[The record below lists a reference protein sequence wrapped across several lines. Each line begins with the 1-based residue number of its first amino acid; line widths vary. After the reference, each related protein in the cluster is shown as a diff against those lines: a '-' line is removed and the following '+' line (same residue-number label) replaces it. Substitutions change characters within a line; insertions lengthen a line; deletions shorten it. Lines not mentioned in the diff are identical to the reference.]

1 MTPDDSATNDAA
13 SGWSADE
20 SWTGRLLGGLRKT
33 SDRLTEN
40 LAGLAGGTRLTD
52 AQLDDLED
60 ALILS
65 DLGPRAAARIRGK
78 LAGARFEKGV
88 DAAGLAEAVAEEIA
102 AILRTVAKPLE
113 IVAFPRPQVILVIG
127 VNGSG
132 KTTTIAKLA
141 HLFQEQDYSVMLA
154 AGDTFRAAAIGQL
167 RVWAD
172 RLGIEIVSGA
182 EGGDPASIVFDAV
195 KAATDKGIDALIVDT
210 AGRLHNK
217 RELMDELAK
226 VRRVLGRLNPEAPHD
241 VVLVLDATN
250 GQNALQQIEIFKEV
264 AGVSGLIMTKL
275 DGTARGGVLVA
286 AAEQYGLPIHAIG
299 VGEKIDDL
307 RPFDPD
313 LVARVIAGVVR

>member
-1 MTPDDSATNDAA
+1 M
-13 SGWSADE
+13 SGE
-20 SWTGRLLGGLRKT
+20 SWSDRLFGGFRKT
-33 SDRLTEN
+33 SERLTEN
-40 LAGLAGGTRLTD
+40 LSGIVTKAKLDD
-52 AQLDDLED
+52 AQLDAIED

-65 DLGPRAAARIRGK
+65 DLGPRAAARIRDK
-78 LAGARFEKGV
+78 LAMEKFERGLD
-88 DAAGLAEAVAEEIA
+88 DAAIKQAVADEIA
-102 AILRTVAKPLE
+102 AILRPVAKPLE

-141 HLFQEQDYSVMLA
+141 HLFQEQDYGVMLA

-167 RVWAD
+167 RVWAERID
-172 RLGIEIVSGA
+172 VPIIAGA

-195 KAATDKGIDALIVDT
+195 REATATGIDALIVDT
-210 AGRLHNK
+210 AGRLQNK
-217 RELMDELAK
+217 RELMEELAK
-226 VRRVLGRLNPEAPHD
+226 IRRVLGRLNPAAPHD

-264 AGVSGLIMTKL
+264 AGVTGLIMTKL

-299 VGEKIDDL
+299 VGERIDDL

-313 LVARVIAGVVR
+313 LLAKVIAGVGR

>member
-1 MTPDDSATNDAA
+1 MTA
-13 SGWSADE
+13 E
-20 SWTGRLLGGLRKT
+20 SWSERLLGGFRKT
-33 SDRLTEN
+33 SERLSEN
-40 LAGLAGGTRLTD
+40 LAGIVTKAKLDD
-52 AQLDDLED
+52 AQLDEIED

-65 DLGPRAAARIRGK
+65 DLGPSAAARIRERLSGE
-78 LAGARFEKGV
+78 RFER
-88 DAAGLAEAVAEEIA
+88 GLDDLAIRQAVAEEIA
-102 AILRTVAKPLE
+102 MILRPVAKPLE
-113 IVAFPRPQVILVIG
+113 IVAFPRPHVVLVIG

-141 HLFQEQDYSVMLA
+141 HLFQEQDYGVMLA

-167 RVWAD
+167 AVWAE
-172 RLGIEIVSGA
+172 RIGVPIVRGP

-195 KAATDKGIDALIVDT
+195 KAATAQGTDALIVDT
-210 AGRLHNK
+210 AGRLQNK

-226 VRRVLGRLNPEAPHD
+226 IRRVLGRLNPAAPHD

-250 GQNALQQIEIFKEV
+250 GQNALQQIETFKEV
-264 AGVSGLIMTKL
+264 AGVTGLIMTKL

-313 LVARVIAGVVR
+313 LVARVIAGVA

>member
-1 MTPDDSATNDAA
+1 MTPETPATSGD
-13 SGWSADE
+13 SGWTD
-20 SWTGRLLGGLRKT
+20 RLLGGLRKT
-33 SDRLTEN
+33 SERLTEN

-65 DLGPRAAARIRGK
+65 DLGPRAAGRIRAK

-88 DAAGLAEAVAEEIA
+88 DEAALAEAVAEEIA
-102 AILRTVAKPLE
+102 AILRAVAKPLE

-226 VRRVLGRLNPEAPHD
+226 VRRVLGRINPEAPHD

>member
-1 MTPDDSATNDAA
+1 MS
-13 SGWSADE
+13 SE
-20 SWTGRLLGGLRKT
+20 SWGERVLGGFRKT
-33 SDRLTEN
+33 SERLGEN
-40 LAGLAGGTRLTD
+40 LAGIVSSSRLSE
-52 AQLDDLED
+52 AQLDELED

-65 DLGPRAAARIRGK
+65 DLGPRAAARIRGR
-78 LAGARFEKGV
+78 LEGDRFERGA
-88 DAAGLAEAVAEEIA
+88 DAAAIRAAVAEEIA
-102 AILRTVAKPLE
+102 AILRPVAKP
-113 IVAFPRPQVILVIG
+113 IDVVAFPRPQIVLVIG

-141 HLFQEQDYSVMLA
+141 HYFQEMDYSVMLA

-167 RVWAD
+167 KVWAD
-172 RLGIEIVSGA
+172 RIGVPIVTGP
-182 EGGDPASIVFDAV
+182 EGGDPSAVVFDAV
-195 KAATDKGIDALIVDT
+195 KAATEQGIDALIVDT

-226 VRRVLGRLNPEAPHD
+226 IRRVLGRINPEAPHD

-250 GQNALQQIEIFKEV
+250 GQNALQQIDTFKGV
-264 AGVSGLIMTKL
+264 AGVTGLIMTKL

-307 RPFDPD
+307 RPFDPE
-313 LVARVIAGVVR
+313 LVARVIAGVV

>member
-1 MTPDDSATNDAA
+1 MSAET
-13 SGWSADE
+13 
-20 SWTGRLLGGLRKT
+20 WTDRLLGGLRKT
-33 SDRLTEN
+33 SERLSEN
-40 LAGLAGGTRLTD
+40 LSGIVSKTRLDD
-52 AQLDDLED
+52 AQLDDIED

-65 DLGPRAAARIRGK
+65 DLGPRAARRIRDR
-78 LAGARFEKGV
+78 LAGDRFERGA
-88 DAAGLAEAVAEEIA
+88 DEAAIKQAVAEEIA
-102 AILRTVAKPLE
+102 AILRPVAKPLE
-113 IVAFPRPQVILVIG
+113 VVAFPRPQVVLVIG

-141 HLFQEQDYSVMLA
+141 HLFQEQDYGVMLA

-167 RVWAD
+167 AVWAE
-172 RLGIEIVSGA
+172 RIGVPIIKGP
-182 EGGDPASIVFDAV
+182 EGGDPSAVVFDAV
-195 KAATDKGIDALIVDT
+195 KAATEQGIDALIVDT

-226 VRRVLGRLNPEAPHD
+226 IRRVLGRLNPEAPHD

-264 AGVSGLIMTKL
+264 AGVTGLIMTKL

-299 VGEKIDDL
+299 VGEKMDDL

-313 LVARVIAGVVR
+313 LVARVIAGVA

>member
-1 MTPDDSATNDAA
+1 MSSPS
-13 SGWSADE
+13 WSE
-20 SWTGRLLGGLRKT
+20 RLFGGFRKT
-33 SDRLTEN
+33 SERLTAN
-40 LAGLAGGTRLTD
+40 LDVVGTARLDEAT
-52 AQLDDLED
+52 LDDVED

-65 DLGPRAAARIRGK
+65 DLGPSAARRIRERLRDK
-78 LAGARFEKGV
+78 RF
-88 DAAGLAEAVAEEIA
+88 GLEISQRELQEAVAEEIA
-102 AILRTVAKPLE
+102 AILRPVAKPLE
-113 IVAFPRPQVILVIG
+113 VTAFPRPQVVLVIG

-141 HLFQEQDYSVMLA
+141 HLFQEDDYEVMLA
-154 AGDTFRAAAIGQL
+154 AGDTFRAAASGQL
-167 RVWAD
+167 ATWAERID
-172 RLGIEIVSGA
+172 VPLVRGP

-195 KAATDKGIDALIVDT
+195 KAATDKGTDALIVDT
-210 AGRLHNK
+210 AGRLQNK

-226 VRRVLGRLNPEAPHD
+226 IRKVLGRLNPEAPHD

-250 GQNALQQIEIFKEV
+250 GQNALNQIDVFKEV
-264 AGVSGLIMTKL
+264 AGVTGLVMTKL

-313 LVARVIAGVVR
+313 LVARVIAGVA

>member
-1 MTPDDSATNDAA
+1 MSSET
-13 SGWSADE
+13 WSE
-20 SWTGRLLGGLRKT
+20 RVLGGLRKT
-33 SDRLTEN
+33 SERLGEN
-40 LAGLAGGTRLTD
+40 LAGIVSQTRLD
-52 AQLDDLED
+52 DGQLDALED

-65 DLGPRAAARIRGK
+65 DLGPRAAARIRER
-78 LAGARFEKGV
+78 LAGERFERGA
-88 DAAGLAEAVAEEIA
+88 DEAAIKAAVAEEIA
-102 AILRTVAKPLE
+102 AILRPVAKP
-113 IVAFPRPQVILVIG
+113 IDVTAFPRPQVILVIG

-141 HLFQEQDYSVMLA
+141 HYFQELDYSVMLA
-154 AGDTFRAAAIGQL
+154 AGDTFRAAAIAQL
-167 RVWAD
+167 AVWAG
-172 RLGIEIVSGA
+172 RVGVPIITGP
-182 EGGDPASIVFDAV
+182 EGGDPSAVVFDAV
-195 KAATDKGIDALIVDT
+195 KAATEQGIDALIVDT

-226 VRRVLGRLNPEAPHD
+226 IRRVLGRLNPEAPHD

-264 AGVSGLIMTKL
+264 AGVTGLIMTKL

-299 VGEKIDDL
+299 VGEKLDDL

-313 LVARVIAGVVR
+313 LVARVIAGVA

>member
-1 MTPDDSATNDAA
+1 MNPETSATTSE
-13 SGWSADE
+13 SGWTD
-20 SWTGRLLGGLRKT
+20 RLLGGLRKT
-33 SDRLTEN
+33 SERLTEN

-65 DLGPRAAARIRGK
+65 DLGPRAASRIRAK
-78 LAGARFEKGV
+78 LASTRFEKGV
-88 DAAGLAEAVAEEIA
+88 DEAALAEAVAEEIA
-102 AILRTVAKPLE
+102 AILRPVAKPLE

-210 AGRLHNK
+210 AGRLQNK

-250 GQNALQQIEIFKEV
+250 GQNALQQIETFKEV

-313 LVARVIAGVVR
+313 LVARVIAGVLR

>member
-1 MTPDDSATNDAA
+1 M
-13 SGWSADE
+13 SGE
-20 SWTGRLLGGLRKT
+20 SWSDRLFGGFRKT
-33 SDRLTEN
+33 SERLTEN
-40 LAGLAGGTRLTD
+40 LSGIVTKAKLDD
-52 AQLDDLED
+52 AQLDAIED

-65 DLGPRAAARIRGK
+65 DLGPRAAARIRDK
-78 LAGARFEKGV
+78 LAMEKFERGLD
-88 DAAGLAEAVAEEIA
+88 DAAIRQAVADEIA
-102 AILRTVAKPLE
+102 AILRPVAKPLE

-141 HLFQEQDYSVMLA
+141 HLFQEQDYGVMLA

-167 RVWAD
+167 RVWAE
-172 RLGIEIVSGA
+172 RVGVPIIAGA

-195 KAATDKGIDALIVDT
+195 REATATGIDVLIVDT
-210 AGRLHNK
+210 AGRLQNK
-217 RELMDELAK
+217 RELMEELAK
-226 VRRVLGRLNPEAPHD
+226 IRRVLGRLNPDAPHD

-264 AGVSGLIMTKL
+264 AGVTGLIMTKL

-299 VGEKIDDL
+299 VGERIDDL

-313 LVARVIAGVVR
+313 LLAKVIAGVGR

>member
-1 MTPDDSATNDAA
+1 MTAETSATSDAA
-13 SGWSADE
+13 GGWTD
-20 SWTGRLLGGLRKT
+20 RLLGGLRKT

-65 DLGPRAAARIRGK
+65 DLGPRAASRIRAK
-78 LAGARFEKGV
+78 LASARFEKGV
-88 DAAGLAEAVAEEIA
+88 DEAALAEAVAEEIA
-102 AILRTVAKPLE
+102 AILRPVAKPLE

>member
-1 MTPDDSATNDAA
+1 MSPETANS
-13 SGWSADE
+13 SWSD
-20 SWTGRLLGGLRKT
+20 RLLGGFRKT
-33 SDRLTEN
+33 SERLAENLGSIVGASRLTE
-40 LAGLAGGTRLTD
+40 

-65 DLGPRAAARIRGK
+65 DLGPRAAARIREK
-78 LAGARFEKGV
+78 LKAAKFDNGV
-88 DAAGLAEAVAEEIA
+88 DEQGVKEAVAEEIA
-102 AILRTVAKPLE
+102 AILRPVAKPLE
-113 IVAFPRPQVILVIG
+113 IIAFPRPQVILVIG

-141 HLFQEQDYSVMLA
+141 HLFQEQDYGVMLA

-167 RVWAD
+167 KVWAD
-172 RLGIEIVSGA
+172 RLGVPIVTGP
-182 EGGDPASIVFDAV
+182 EGGDPAAIVFDAV
-195 KAATDKGIDALIVDT
+195 KSATDTGIDTLIVDT
-210 AGRLHNK
+210 AGRLQNK

-264 AGVSGLIMTKL
+264 AGVTGLIMTKL

-313 LVARVIAGVVR
+313 LVAKVIAGVFR

>member
-1 MTPDDSATNDAA
+1 MS
-13 SGWSADE
+13 SE
-20 SWTGRLLGGLRKT
+20 SWSDRLLGGFRKT
-33 SDRLTEN
+33 SERLVGN
-40 LAGLAGGTRLTD
+40 LAGFSGTTRLSD
-52 AQLDDLED
+52 EQLDDIED

-65 DLGPRAAARIRGK
+65 DLGPRAASRIRER
-78 LAGARFEKGV
+78 LAGARFE
-88 DAAGLAEAVAEEIA
+88 AGIDDRAIREAVAEEIA
-102 AILRTVAKPLE
+102 AILRPVARPLDV
-113 IVAFPRPQVILVIG
+113 VAFPRPQVILVIG

-141 HLFQEQDYSVMLA
+141 HLFQEQDYGVMLA

-167 RVWAD
+167 KVWAD
-172 RLGIEIVSGA
+172 RLGVPVTTGP

-195 KAATDKGIDALIVDT
+195 RSATETGIDALIVDT

-226 VRRVLGRLNPEAPHD
+226 IRRVLGRLNPEAPHD

-264 AGVSGLIMTKL
+264 AGVTGLIMTKL

-313 LVARVIAGVVR
+313 LVARVIAGVFQ

>member
-1 MTPDDSATNDAA
+1 MTPETPATSGD
-13 SGWSADE
+13 SGWTD
-20 SWTGRLLGGLRKT
+20 RLLGGLRKT
-33 SDRLTEN
+33 SERLTEN

-65 DLGPRAAARIRGK
+65 DLGPRAAGRIRAK

-88 DAAGLAEAVAEEIA
+88 DEAALAEAVAEEIA
-102 AILRTVAKPLE
+102 AILRAVAKPLE

-226 VRRVLGRLNPEAPHD
+226 VRRVLGRINPEAPHD

-264 AGVSGLIMTKL
+264 AGVSGLIVTKL